1 MSRSPAII
9 VVVMKCERRKVEI
22 QQDFVKLFTIKDD
35 FFTISEIVW
44 HWPVCPIISLI
55 NTLDYPT
62 TFFPTSELDEDEGYL
77 EEDLHKEEKF
87 DFFTEFLRL
96 TVDLVDLVGIYLALQ
111 RIAGKGQVKIM
122 IAGVGWAFA
131 ELFLTRVIFLWVG
144 ARGIEFDWKYI
155 LKSFDAN
162 ISLVHFITLSCL
174 IWLWMRRDIPKSV
187 IPVII
192 GLLVI
197 SSYKTLILDT
207 FVHSFGL
214 GIWTA
219 LAYKAIVTL
228 CIGLITLQLYV
239 GITANDLY

>member
-1 MSRSPAII
+1 MTFYHFGNCLALACVPYHFTYKYSGLSEYGALR
-9 VVVMKCERRKVEI
+9 KCI
-22 QQDFVKLFTIKDD
+22 QACLIYTLTQLCKMLF
-35 FFTISEIVW
+35 
-44 HWPVCPIISLI
+44 LA
-55 NTLDYPT
+55 

-96 TVDLVDLVGIYLALQ
+96 TVGLVDLVGIYLALQ

-192 GLLVI
+192 GLLVM